1 MSKKCQIDNCPC
13 CFHKEVNQELKRPMG
28 RPRIQPIDENH
39 RRCNTC
45 EEVKEMSLMRKNR
58 NICLECFNKSQRE
71 HYKKNDYYK
80 KYKLKT
86 PKVLDV
92 VGASGTSSTFGVPD
106 EPDDGSCAPLKG
118 HDNIVPDDINLL
130 ADEVVA

>member
-1 MSKKCQIDNCPC
+1 MSKKCQIEYCPC
-13 CFHKEVNQELKRPMG
+13 CFHKIANHSDIGDETIVPEVKRPMG

-39 RRCNTC
+39 KRCNIC
-45 EEVKEMSLMRKNR
+45 EEVKEMPLMRKNR

-86 PKVLDV
+86 FTLPTE
-92 VGASGTSSTFGVPD
+92 GASDAAEILDNTVSSH
-106 EPDDGSCAPLKG
+106 E
-118 HDNIVPDDINLL
+118 
-130 ADEVVA
+130 